1 MMQLPLNKKGSKEM
15 TAFPRESR
23 FQSQLPFVRISIG
36 TGPLMHELLPTIT
49 FASSTLVAYEKYF
62 GFSY

>member
-1 MMQLPLNKKGSKEM
+1 MQLPLNKKGLKEM

-36 TGPLMHELLPTIT
+36 TGPLMHELHPTIT
-49 FASSTLVAYEKYF
+49 FAE
-62 GFSY
+62 